1 MIIDFKPIQ
10 ITFFTLIN
18 YELMLIMDIMWRRLK
33 FNLRGIKV
41 FKSPRANNMQNVHLK
56 LFLSLDTPR
65 NLYDKI
71 SIIF

>member
-18 YELMLIMDIMWRRLK
+18 YELMLMDIMWRRLK

-41 FKSPRANNMQNVHLK
+41 FKSPRAQ
-56 LFLSLDTPR
+56 
-65 NLYDKI
+65 
-71 SIIF
+71 IIFEP